1 MAAATT
7 YSGTGRSIPGSWCEA
22 ACRRSLAPNIH
33 HHKLAP
39 VEETNAISAR
49 LQRLTGDF
57 QRNFVQQIG
66 LILLLDC
73 RRVAGAVHHSRE
85 NIKIVGEVHPAPV
98 AEFHRST
105 LTPAEATFPENFRS
119 HVRCLEDNF

>member
-49 LQRLTGDF
+49 LQGLTGDF

-73 RRVAGAVHHSRE
+73 RRVAGPVHHSPEHIQIVRTRVPAAVAVLHHRTLRTEKKTFRE
-85 NIKIVGEVHPAPV
+85 SSRTHVGSA
-98 AEFHRST
+98 
-105 LTPAEATFPENFRS
+105 
-119 HVRCLEDNF
+119 